1 MLVFLT
7 RDVQL
12 LYFTAKLWQ
21 SAFYFRVWKFVVEFF
36 CTLIP
41 SVLYLSLDRNAFWEH
56 FVKGVLPRRLTPK
69 HTTVFLKG
77 SPPISFFAFGF
88 GSVVS
93 HGFLTLPCVLQLE
106 CLIAACDDKGPN
118 TSEYCDVSYL
128 FTIFQLRLRSFLN
141 RKPRNVLANL
151 NDDINT
157 DLFWRKMWTNGFPTD
172 SICNLPFHTLSP
184 LAFFTFPPYSY
195 QLGNLW
201 LRHSSHPER
210 SVKLY
215 CLLGCFLVRL
225 HKALFS

>member
-1 MLVFLT
+1 
-7 RDVQL
+7 
-12 LYFTAKLWQ
+12 
-21 SAFYFRVWKFVVEFF
+21 
-36 CTLIP
+36 
-41 SVLYLSLDRNAFWEH
+41 
-56 FVKGVLPRRLTPK
+56 
-69 HTTVFLKG
+69 
-77 SPPISFFAFGF
+77 
-88 GSVVS
+88 
-93 HGFLTLPCVLQLE
+93 
-106 CLIAACDDKGPN
+106 LIAACDDKGPN